1 MKMKINKIEGFTLV
15 ELIIVMVLLG
25 ILAAV
30 AIPKMGNTISSSEE
44 ATEDAIIAALKSAV
58 EMYAMDQVVANSVKS
73 YPDNPFDEL
82 DKSPVG
88 YSGVGSLS
96 DVDGGWVFYDAN
108 DDGISNY
115 VAHQRNDNNKY
126 KWNYDISSGTF
137 GDRVAY

>member
-1 MKMKINKIEGFTLV
+1 
-15 ELIIVMVLLG
+15 
-25 ILAAV
+25 
-30 AIPKMGNTISSSEE
+30 MGNTISSSEE

-96 DVDGGWVFYDAN
+96 DVDGEWVFYDAN